1 MIKFIDDRRFGY
13 MDIFMEKIV
22 KKRKDI
28 KDNLLS
34 VAIIFGALILI
45 FIALNVQ
52 VLAGVG
58 LFIVVGI
65 GYVAYLLLTSRNIE
79 YEYAVTNGDLDIDKI
94 IAQRKRKRI
103 FSANCKN
110 FEIVARVKSHHYTQQ
125 YRNFK
130 NKIDCSSFIENDDV
144 YFVVLQYKNEQ
155 TILYFEPTEKMLNSF
170 KTFIPRKVFTD

>member
-1 MIKFIDDRRFGY
+1 

-28 KDNLLS
+28 KDHLITTSIILGVLL
-34 VAIIFGALILI
+34 LI
-45 FIALNVQ
+45 FIVLNIEI
-52 VLAGVG
+52 LTGVNT
-58 LFIVVGI
+58 LIVVGLI
-65 GYVAYLLLTSRNIE
+65 YGAYLLITSRNIE

-110 FEIVARVKSHHYTQQ
+110 FEIVARVNSEHFTPQ

-130 NKIDCSSFIENDDV
+130 NKMDCSGYIGGDDV
-144 YFVVLQYKNEQ
+144 YFVVLQYNNQQ
-155 TILYFEPTEKMLNSF
+155 TILFFEPSEKMLQNF